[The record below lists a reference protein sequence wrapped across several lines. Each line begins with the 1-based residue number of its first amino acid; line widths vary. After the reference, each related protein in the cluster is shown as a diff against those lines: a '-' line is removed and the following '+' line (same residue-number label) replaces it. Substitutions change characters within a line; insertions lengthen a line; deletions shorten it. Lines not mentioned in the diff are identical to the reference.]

1 MYLYSTCMKYCTLRF
16 WVVVYHRFESNAK
29 ILNSKVFYS
38 IHLHPFVSLYI
49 LLSFGF
55 VYVYDATAFYWAQA
69 SIIITLFV
77 LFIAHTLVFLT
88 KYVCTRGFFIEF
100 FKKSCFKCS
109 FDENTI
115 FFLVFVTILVI
126 DVFFFSLFCS
136 FHCRFVINIF
146 EKENTLLGGSLEFVQ
161 GLLFEWL
168 KENLEVFLFL
178 IEKHKVMLIVALF
191 TFNC

>member
-1 MYLYSTCMKYCTLRF
+1 MYLYTCIMKYIVLASTLRF

-77 LFIAHTLVFLT
+77 LFITHTLVFLT

-100 FKKSCFKCS
+100 FKKKILFQVFIRWKY
-109 FDENTI
+109 N
-115 FFLVFVTILVI
+115 FFSRFCYYSRNWCVFFSTLL
-126 DVFFFSLFCS
+126 FFSL
-136 FHCRFVINIF
+136 
-146 EKENTLLGGSLEFVQ
+146 
-161 GLLFEWL
+161 
-168 KENLEVFLFL
+168 
-178 IEKHKVMLIVALF
+178 
-191 TFNC
+191 